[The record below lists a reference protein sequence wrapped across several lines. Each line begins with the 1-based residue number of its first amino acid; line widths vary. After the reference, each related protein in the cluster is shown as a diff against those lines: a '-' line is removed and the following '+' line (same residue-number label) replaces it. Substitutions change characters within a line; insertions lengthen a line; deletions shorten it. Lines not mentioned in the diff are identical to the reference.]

1 MCLLDKAQ
9 NPENLYKV
17 NTVKQQ
23 ETFHSWTLHFTF
35 TIFQKKQL
43 FFVVTVL
50 ELCLGENLANM
61 VSS

>member
-1 MCLLDKAQ
+1 MSLLDKAQ

-23 ETFHSWTLHFTF
+23 ETFHSWTLHFPF

-50 ELCLGENLANM
+50 
-61 VSS
+61 